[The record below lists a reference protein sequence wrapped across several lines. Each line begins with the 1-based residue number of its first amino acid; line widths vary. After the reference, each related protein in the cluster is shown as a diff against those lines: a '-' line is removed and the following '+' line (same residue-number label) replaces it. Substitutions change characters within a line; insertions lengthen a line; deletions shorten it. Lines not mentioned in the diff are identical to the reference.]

1 MDIQASISELINMIM
16 NIDNVEFIE
25 NLKKLI
31 SRERT
36 DFWDE
41 LSLSE
46 KKEIEKGIKQ
56 LDKNERISYNNF
68 LKKIS

>member
-1 MDIQASISELINMIM
+1 MDIQASKSELINMIM
-16 NIDNVEFIE
+16 NIDNVEFLE

-31 SRERT
+31 NREKT
-36 DFWDE
+36 DFWDK

-56 LDKNERISYNNF
+56 LDNNERISYDNF

>member
-1 MDIQASISELINMIM
+1 MDIQASKSELINMIM
-16 NIDNVEFIE
+16 SIENIEFIE

-31 SRERT
+31 KREKT

-46 KKEIEKGIKQ
+46 KKEIEKGITQ
-56 LDKNERISYNNF
+56 LENNERISYDDF

>member
-1 MDIQASISELINMIM
+1 MDIQASKSELINMIM

>member
-1 MDIQASISELINMIM
+1 MDIQASKSELINMIM
-16 NIDNVEFIE
+16 NIDNIEFIE

-31 SRERT
+31 KRENT

-41 LSLSE
+41 LSLVE
-46 KKEIEKGIKQ
+46 KKEIEKGIAQ
-56 LDKNERISYNNF
+56 LDNNEKISYDDF